1 MIKPYL
7 FRGWAGLAGAVLL
20 CAPALAQ
27 APPRLPLG
35 EAVRLAL
42 ANRQELQAASAAAE
56 AAQGA
61 TLQAGLRPNPI
72 LSIQSEN
79 WRAWGDPSFRP
90 LAEVD
95 FFTFVSQTIE
105 TNGKR
110 RKRTDLAEFQG
121 REAELA
127 RDVLSWRIEQQVAE
141 AWWSALSAERRLE
154 LLEAS
159 RQTVEELVRYHE
171 TRLEF
176 GAIAEIELIK
186 VQVEEQKLAQAVAEA
201 GNRLEQARLALAAA
215 MGQPRLD
222 AGAALEGE
230 LAPPADGELDVD
242 WFERA
247 LAERP
252 DQALQRARV
261 QSFHAAVALAEAQRK
276 PDLTPYVGYKRSN
289 DFNTVVGGV
298 NIPLAVNDRNQGRIA
313 ETRAMVR
320 EEEANLR
327 ALTARTEAEVE
338 AALAAARNAR
348 ARLQQL
354 EFGLVE
360 RARESY
366 RIARAAYQEQGTD
379 LLFLLDAQRA
389 QNDAEQLLAQALAD
403 YRLSVARLQSVSGG
417 LGLAAQED
425 RP

>member
-1 MIKPYL
+1 MFTPYF
-7 FRGWAGLAGAVLL
+7 FRGWAGLASALLL
-20 CAPALAQ
+20 CAPVWSQ
-27 APPRLPLG
+27 SRLPLG

-61 TLQAGLRPNPI
+61 ALQAGLRPNPT

-79 WRAWGDPSFRP
+79 WRAWGNPSFRP

-110 RKRTDLAEFQG
+110 RKRTDLADREG

-127 RDVLSWRIEQQVAE
+127 RSVLSWRIEQQVVE
-141 AWWSALSAERRLE
+141 AWWSTLAAQQRLA
-154 LLEAS
+154 LLEES
-159 RQTVEELVRYHE
+159 RRTVEELVQYHE
-171 TRLEF
+171 SRLEL

-201 GNRLEQARLALAAA
+201 RNQLEQARLTLAAS
-215 MGQPRLD
+215 MGRPRLD
-222 AGAALEGE
+222 SGATLEGE
-230 LAPPADGELDVD
+230 LVPPTDAELEVD
-242 WFERA
+242 WLERA

-261 QSFHAAVALAEAQRK
+261 DSAHAAVALAEALSK
-276 PDLTPYVGYKRSN
+276 PNVTPYFGYKRNN

-298 NIPLAVNDRNQGRIA
+298 NIPLAVNDRNQGGILEA
-313 ETRAMVR
+313 RAMVR
-320 EEEANLR
+320 EQDANLR

-338 AALAAARNAR
+338 AALVAARNAR

-354 EFGLVE
+354 ESGLVE
-360 RARESY
+360 RARQSY
-366 RIARAAYQEQGTD
+366 SIARAAYQEQGTD

-389 QNDAEQLLAQALAD
+389 QNDAELLAAQALAD
-403 YRLSVARLQSVSGG
+403 YRLSVARLKTVSGG